1 MNRRFGEAQR
11 EFVAR
16 VASSYKPWMK
26 LVEHKGFEPAA
37 KLIAEMT
44 EGKVNP
50 LEGYVV
56 VL

>member
-44 EGKVNP
+44 EGKVNL
-50 LEGYVV
+50 LEGHVV